1 MRFSNDQLDNTKA
14 ENEEMIYRGVDKGDA
29 RSKWFLFLYFS
40 ISKALDTKKNVND
53 YFWECILFY
62 FLYRYNPYF
71 LTRPRKGVKKKFPPK
86 NVEHAHGHE

>member
-40 ISKALDTKKNVND
+40 ISKALDTKKMWTTTFESAFFFIFCTGMIHI
-53 YFWECILFY
+53 FWHVLG
-62 FLYRYNPYF
+62 
-71 LTRPRKGVKKKFPPK
+71 KAWKKKFPPK
-86 NVEHAHGHE
+86 NVDHAHGHE